1 MWSGM
6 RRFYPC
12 LCYPL
17 AHDACTRPVAL
28 VGSLLVTLVAAGRAR
43 LPSPT
48 AAAAPAIDALTWLEG
63 TWISEADGTR
73 VEERW
78 TSPAGGAMLST
89 SRTLRGGRMVAFE
102 FLRIVARPG
111 AVVYIAQPGGRPP
124 TEFALTSSGPG
135 LAVFENPAHDFPKR
149 LSYRRTGQT
158 LAVEVEGDE
167 KGKPLRDAYTFTLAR

>member
-1 MWSGM
+1 MVPA
-6 RRFYPC
+6 RARFVV
-12 LCYPL
+12 
-17 AHDACTRPVAL
+17 T
-28 VGSLLVTLVAAGRAR
+28 GSLLAALVTTAAGA
-43 LPSPT
+43 SAQSS

-78 TSPAGGAMLST
+78 TSPEGGAMLST

-111 AVVYIAQPGGRPP
+111 AVFYIAQPGGRPP
-124 TEFALTSSGPG
+124 TEFALTTSGPG
-135 LAVFENPAHDFPKR
+135 VAVFENPAHDFPKR

-158 LAVEVEGDE
+158 LRVEVDGDE
-167 KGKPLRDAYTFTLAR
+167 KGTPMREVYTFTLANRR

>member
-1 MWSGM
+1 MATA
-6 RRFYPC
+6 RAR
-12 LCYPL
+12 
-17 AHDACTRPVAL
+17 L
-28 VGSLLVTLVAAGRAR
+28 VLIASLLMASVAAGSGASAQ
-43 LPSPT
+43 SP
-48 AAAAPAIDALTWLEG
+48 AAASPAIDALAWLEG

-78 TSPAGGAMLST
+78 TSPEGGAMLSI

-111 AVVYIAQPGGRPP
+111 ALVYIAQPGGRPP

-135 LAVFENPAHDFPKR
+135 WAIFENPAHDFPKR

-158 LAVEVEGDE
+158 LAVEVDGDD
-167 KGKPLRDAYTFTLAR
+167 KGKPLRDVYTFTLASGR